1 MNGKKPL
8 RTGLELSD
16 DALGAL
22 ASQYVEAMEP
32 SAGGEPKRREA
43 GEIACRIEEAFA
55 PDGISVAVD
64 RRLEAAR
71 EAAQLLQEGGRDAGA
86 IEAALRL
93 AFTPEQQ
100 WKPAVQPSGNWRE
113 DPLPRKVIWRTGGE
127 GGRILA
133 RGQCAVLAGAGKAG
147 KSWLAVSLAIAAAEA
162 KREQWQEGQV
172 CGLAVVPGRALILSY
187 EDSPKEID
195 LRAEAAG
202 AEPGDVL
209 VLPEP
214 PPVYGYWRDEMS
226 GDRGARWQPLP
237 EWRELWD
244 AIRDAMPQLVV
255 VDTGP
260 KCMGGETTD
269 PGAVIGFLQAVEREA
284 RKGEFGVLVLAHDT
298 KAARD
303 AAKSGAEL
311 DAGAVAGSSQWHDSP
326 RGVLHLTKTGPGD
339 ANRLLEC
346 VKASYAEDGW
356 GARLRVRRED
366 GRYAGL
372 ELDESLDEAGM
383 TAARRELRIE
393 RQAAARDDTDAVK
406 ARVSEMAEE
415 RKDGKPRRKSS
426 PLKRGS
432 IPWEDR
438 PGDGSGPSP

>member
-1 MNGKKPL
+1 MNGKKPS
-8 RTGLELSD
+8 RTEQKLPDE
-16 DALGAL
+16 ALGAL

-43 GEIACRIEEAFA
+43 GEIARRIRGGPSHLTVSAWPLIVAWRQRGRQRNCCRRVEGLRAR
-55 PDGISVAVD
+55 SK
-64 RRLEAAR
+64 RRC
-71 EAAQLLQEGGRDAGA
+71 DPH
-86 IEAALRL
+86 LRRSS
-93 AFTPEQQ
+93 
-100 WKPAVQPSGNWRE
+100 SGNRRCNRAAIGRE

-127 GGRILA
+127 GGRVLA
-133 RGQCAVLAGAGKAG
+133 RGQCAILAGAGKAG
-147 KSWLAVSLAIAAAEA
+147 KSWLAVSLAIAAAQA
-162 KREQWQEGQV
+162 RREQWAEGQA
-172 CGLAVVPGRALILSY
+172 CGLAVVPGRVLILSY

-244 AIRDAMPQLVV
+244 AIRDAAPQLVI

-284 RKGEFGVLVLAHDT
+284 RKGAFGVLVLAHDT

-311 DAGAVAGSSQWHDSP
+311 DAGAVAGSGQWHDAP

-372 ELDESLDEAGM
+372 ELDERLDEAGM
-383 TAARRELRIE
+383 AEARRELRIE
-393 RQAAARDDTDAVK
+393 RQAAAQKETKAVK
-406 ARVSEMAEE
+406 SRVAELTSGGGTGGRAGQP
-415 RKDGKPRRKSS
+415 RKQRVYDPENFMGA
-426 PLKRGS
+426 
-432 IPWEDR
+432 D
-438 PGDGSGPSP
+438 GDG